1 MKTTL
6 KILFI
11 LFIIK
16 GAVAQNNTYS
26 NIEVKETFD
35 DIFYLWNIDYVKNVE
50 RDKIDINPPNH
61 VFLYASS

>member
-16 GAVAQNNTYS
+16 DAVAQNNVYS
-26 NIEVKETFD
+26 NIEMKETFD
-35 DIFYLWNIDYVKNVE
+35 DIFYLWNIDYAKEVIPN
-50 RDKIDINPPNH
+50 RIDINTPNH
-61 VFLYASS
+61 VFLYANS